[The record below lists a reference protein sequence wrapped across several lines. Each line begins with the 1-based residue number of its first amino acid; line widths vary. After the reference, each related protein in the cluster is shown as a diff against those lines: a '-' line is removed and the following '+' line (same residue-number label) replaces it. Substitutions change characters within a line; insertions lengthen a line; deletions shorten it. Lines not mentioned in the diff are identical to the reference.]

1 MACPRPISI
10 DFISEIEWKS
20 IRFCSGLAQNK
31 FLWFLTKFEIK
42 INQILLWA
50 GPDQV
55 PLSFYWNLNENHS
68 DSADTFV
75 YVWFDCLVCVRFS
88 SANMNRYDCL
98 GLVWLIGLLFFF
110 QWNLSSTIK
119 RRFTFQCQTRFVL
132 VALYSW
138 RLIRCNAR
146 SQRGSWVLAK
156 PRAHSQACVAQGAC
170 QGRAFII

>member
-1 MACPRPISI
+1 M
-10 DFISEIEWKS
+10 
-20 IRFCSGLAQNK
+20 
-31 FLWFLTKFEIK
+31 K

-98 GLVWLIGLLFFF
+98 GLVWLIGLLRFF
-110 QWNLSSTIK
+110 QWNRSSTIK
-119 RRFTFQCQTRFVL
+119 RRFPFKCQTRLLQNYTYIYIYIYICIQKLKVSRSLIWGGFGEVL
-132 VALYSW
+132 ERILERFRRPNSSKHMLLYNVFC
-138 RLIRCNAR
+138 LQPLK
-146 SQRGSWVLAK
+146 SQWCSFFFHV
-156 PRAHSQACVAQGAC
+156 VV
-170 QGRAFII
+170 